1 MAINLKELAKKEEL
15 FTPGHRLC
23 AGCGTAVL
31 MRQVMLA
38 VEGPVVISMATSCPF
53 VSTATY
59 PYTSWKVPWIHSA
72 FENAPATISGVE
84 AAYKALRKKGKV
96 TQEIKFISMAGDGG
110 TYDIGFQALS
120 GAIERGHRFLHIC
133 YNNEAYMNTGI
144 QRSGATP
151 LGAHT
156 TTSPAGKLIPGKRE
170 FRKDLTAIIAA
181 HDAPYVAQTTPFH
194 WRDLMTK
201 VQKALAVDGPS
212 FINVLTSCHRGWR
225 SDIKNDMQ
233 ILRLA
238 VDTCYW
244 PLYEVENGKWKLNYK
259 VRNKL
264 PVIEWIKPQ
273 GRFAHLL
280 KEENQPI
287 VAKIQQK
294 IDENWEKLLAKCS
307 AD

>member
-1 MAINLKELAKKEEL
+1 VAINLKELAKKEEL

-96 TQEIKFISMAGDGG
+96 TQDIKFISMAGDGG

-212 FINVLTSCHRGWR
+212 FSKCAYL
-225 SDIKNDMQ
+225 
-233 ILRLA
+233 LPPRLA
-238 VDTCYW
+238 
-244 PLYEVENGKWKLNYK
+244 
-259 VRNKL
+259 
-264 PVIEWIKPQ
+264 
-273 GRFAHLL
+273 
-280 KEENQPI
+280 
-287 VAKIQQK
+287 
-294 IDENWEKLLAKCS
+294 
-307 AD
+307 